1 MIGQNISNYEVK
13 SLLGEGGMG
22 TVYLGEHVKLG
33 RQVAIKV
40 LLPHLVKNE
49 LVRSRFVNEAK
60 LMSTLQ
66 HPNIVALFDYVEDEN
81 GLSLIMEYV
90 QGKPLD
96 EYIQEVTGPIEE
108 KAASKML
115 KQALEGFSYAHKKGL
130 VHRDIKPS
138 NLIVTEDGTVK
149 ILDFGIA
156 KLVGDAGNKL
166 TKTGSHIGTVYYMSP
181 EQVRGYELDL
191 RSDIYALGITFYQ
204 MLTGQ
209 CPYDGLTTEFD
220 VFNKIV
226 GDELPDPRTIY
237 PGISE
242 HMCRVIQK
250 ATSKKQEDRF
260 QNCSEFIKGLKKNDF
275 VLAQEKAIEEVEEK
289 LEAPAGV
296 LVDSENEINSETQ
309 SLVIENEGK
318 EAIEEE
324 IMNSPEND
332 EAQLKER
339 SEKDNKKRKLFFIA
353 GVALL
358 AIIGLLFFV
367 LKPDSV
373 THSASSYDS
382 VSSESKSSEA
392 QNQEQD
398 EVTETNTKE
407 NEKPTVVTEK
417 KEPTI
422 RKEKAPKQKKEHS
435 TQNTVVEKQHVKVD
449 PTIEIA
455 AYERAHPMN
464 YLSMTHDGGR
474 KTIVDNIKI
483 NVKITNVA
491 KYVSYSRFFLKIT
504 YYDRNGDY
512 KGEDS
517 QILNNILNPGY
528 YNTQE
533 VKFVPPFGVKSVDL
547 KLVKAS
553 PVN

>member
-1 MIGQNISNYEVK
+1 MIGETIASYQVK

-22 TVYLGEHVKLG
+22 TVYLAEHVKLG

-40 LLPHLVKNE
+40 LLPHLLKNDM
-49 LVRSRFVNEAK
+49 VRSRFINEAK

-66 HPNIVALFDYVEDEN
+66 HPNIVTLFDYVEDEN

-156 KLVGDAGNKL
+156 KLVGDVGNKL

-204 MLTGQ
+204 MLTGL

-226 GDELPDPRTIY
+226 GEELPDPRTIY

-242 HMCRVIQK
+242 HMCRVIYK
-250 ATSKKQEDRF
+250 ATLKKPEDRF

-275 VLAQEKAIEEVEEK
+275 VLAQDIIIEQVTENQETTPVENTEVNTEKQSTTIDVEVKKEPTKNPKEK
-289 LEAPAGV
+289 SDAEV
-296 LVDSENEINSETQ
+296 TDESK
-309 SLVIENEGK
+309 K
-318 EAIEEE
+318 E
-324 IMNSPEND
+324 D
-332 EAQLKER
+332 
-339 SEKDNKKRKLFFIA
+339 KKRRLFVIS
-353 GVALL
+353 GVVAV
-358 AIIGLLFFV
+358 AIIGLLFVFF
-367 LKPDSV
+367 KPDS
-373 THSASSYDS
+373 TNDSQSTNNSISSDS
-382 VSSESKSSEA
+382 TVSE
-392 QNQEQD
+392 
-398 EVTETNTKE
+398 
-407 NEKPTVVTEK
+407 
-417 KEPTI
+417 EPTKDKNTTTQDNRKFDNETPAAVSTSVKSEKDTKQ
-422 RKEKAPKQKKEHS
+422 RKERVV
-435 TQNTVVEKQHVKVD
+435 QNTVVEKQEAKVN
-449 PTIEIA
+449 PAIEIA
-455 AYERAHPMN
+455 ATERSLPMN
-464 YLSMTHDGGR
+464 YLSFSHDGGR
-474 KTIVDNIKI
+474 KTLVDNIKI
-483 NVKITNVA
+483 NIKISNVA
-491 KYVSYSRFFLKIT
+491 KYVSYSRFLLKIT
-504 YYDRNGDY
+504 YFDKNGDY
-512 KGEDS
+512 KGENS
-517 QILNNILNPGY
+517 QIVNNIVNPGY
-528 YNTQE
+528 YLTQE
-533 VKFVPPFGVKSVDL
+533 VKFTPPFGVRSVDL
-547 KLVKAS
+547 KLVSAS
-553 PVN
+553 PAN

>member
-1 MIGQNISNYEVK
+1 MIGQTIASYEIK

-22 TVYLGEHVKLG
+22 TVYLAEHVKLG

-49 LVRSRFVNEAK
+49 LVRNRFINEAK

-66 HPNIVALFDYVEDEN
+66 HPNIVTLFDYVEDEN
-81 GLSLIMEYV
+81 GLSLVMEYV

-108 KAASKML
+108 KTASKML

-250 ATSKKQEDRF
+250 ATSKKPEDRF
-260 QNCSEFIKGLKKNDF
+260 QNCTEFIKGLKKNDF
-275 VLAQEKAIEEVEEK
+275 VLAQDALVIESDEKKPIADN
-289 LEAPAGV
+289 
-296 LVDSENEINSETQ
+296 VDIVSENEVVSENQPDLMKEVPKEET
-309 SLVIENEGK
+309 VISPLDNEVEDIK
-318 EAIEEE
+318 EEV
-324 IMNSPEND
+324 
-332 EAQLKER
+332 KE
-339 SEKDNKKRKLFFIA
+339 DDKKRKLFVIA
-353 GVALL
+353 GIALV

-367 LKPDSV
+367 LRPDSQSETDPKTNTV
-373 THSASSYDS
+373 SA
-382 VSSESKSSEA
+382 ESKSPKE
-392 QNQEQD
+392 QIQEK
-398 EVTETNTKE
+398 ETVTQKNDQ
-407 NEKPTVVTEK
+407 PAITEQK
-417 KEPTI
+417 TQSTI
-422 RKEKAPKQKKEHS
+422 STERAPKQKKDR
-435 TQNTVVEKQHVKVD
+435 TVQKNEVEKQEVKVD
-449 PTIEIA
+449 PAIEIA
-455 AYERAHPMN
+455 AAERSRPMN
-464 YLSMTHDGGR
+464 YLSMAHDGGR

-491 KYVSYSRFFLKIT
+491 KYISYSRFLLKIT
-504 YYDRNGDY
+504 YYDKNGGY
-512 KGEDS
+512 KGEDA
-517 QILNNILNPGY
+517 QILNNVLKPGF

-533 VKFVPPFGVKSVDL
+533 VKFIPPFGVRSVDL
-547 KLVKAS
+547 KLVSAS

>member
-1 MIGQNISNYEVK
+1 MIGNFINNYK
-13 SLLGEGGMG
+13 ILSLLGEGGMG
-22 TVYLGEHVKLG
+22 TVYLAEHVKLG

-40 LLPHLVKNE
+40 LMPHLVKNE
-49 LVRSRFVNEAK
+49 LVRSRFINEAK
-60 LMSTLQ
+60 LMSALH

-90 QGKPLD
+90 EGKPLD

-220 VFNKIV
+220 IFNKIV

-250 ATSKKQEDRF
+250 ATSKKPKDRF
-260 QNCSEFIKGLKKNDF
+260 QNCTEFIKGLKKNDF
-275 VLAQEKAIEEVEEK
+275 VLAQEMVIEEVEEK
-289 LEAPAGV
+289 QEVPAAV
-296 LVDSENEINSETQ
+296 LVDSENEINNQTQ
-309 SLVIENEGK
+309 SVVVENEGK
-318 EAIEEE
+318 EVLEEK
-324 IMNSPEND
+324 IINSPEND
-332 EAQLKER
+332 VAQLEET
-339 SEKDNKKRKLFFIA
+339 SEKVDKKRKLFIIA
-353 GVALL
+353 GLALV
-358 AIIGLLFFV
+358 AIIGLLFI
-367 LKPDSV
+367 LKPDSEND
-373 THSASSYDS
+373 SASSYDS
-382 VSSESKSSEA
+382 VSSESKSSEDKV
-392 QNQEQD
+392 QE
-398 EVTETNTKE
+398 TEIETKE
-407 NEKPTVVTEK
+407 NEKTTVTSQK
-417 KEPTI
+417 KEPTL
-422 RKEKAPKQKKEHS
+422 RNQRAPKQKKGQS
-435 TQNTVVEKQHVKVD
+435 DQNSEVEKEVIKVD
-449 PTIEIA
+449 PAIEIA
-455 AYERAHPMN
+455 AAERSRPMN

-483 NVKITNVA
+483 NVSITNSA
-491 KYVSYSRFFLKIT
+491 EYVSYSRFLLRIT

-517 QILNNILNPGY
+517 QLLNNVLNPGY
-528 YNTQE
+528 FNTQE
-533 VKFVPPFGVKSVDL
+533 VKFIPPFGVKRVDL

>member
-1 MIGQNISNYEVK
+1 MIGQIISNYEVK

-22 TVYLGEHVKLG
+22 TVYLAEHVKLG

-40 LLPHLVKNE
+40 LLPHLVKND
-49 LVRSRFVNEAK
+49 LVRSRFINEAK

-108 KAASKML
+108 KAASRML

-204 MLTGQ
+204 MLTGL
-209 CPYDGLTTEFD
+209 CPYEGLTTEFD

-226 GDELPDPRTIY
+226 GEELPDPKTIY

-242 HMCRVIQK
+242 HMCRVINK
-250 ATSKKQEDRF
+250 ATSKKPEDRF
-260 QNCSEFIKGLKKNDF
+260 QNCTEFIKGLKKNDF
-275 VLAQEKAIEEVEEK
+275 ILAKDIVIEQVIDSQETTPVENT
-289 LEAPAGV
+289 V
-296 LVDSENEINSETQ
+296 SNSE
-309 SLVIENEGK
+309 VN
-318 EAIEEE
+318 
-324 IMNSPEND
+324 
-332 EAQLKER
+332 
-339 SEKDNKKRKLFFIA
+339 SEKQTSTIDEKVKKESANDSKENSDVGVIFESKKEDKKRRFFIIL
-353 GVALL
+353 GVVAV
-358 AIIGLLFFV
+358 AIIGVLFVFM
-367 LKPDSV
+367 KPDS
-373 THSASSYDS
+373 TNDSKPTYNSS
-382 VSSESKSSEA
+382 SSESMDSEEQSQDQNTTDIVNGKSDNETPAAAVTSGKSER
-392 QNQEQD
+392 QPKQ
-398 EVTETNTKE
+398 
-407 NEKPTVVTEK
+407 
-417 KEPTI
+417 
-422 RKEKAPKQKKEHS
+422 RKEGVV
-435 TQNTVVEKQHVKVD
+435 QNTVVEKQEAKVN
-449 PTIEIA
+449 PAIEIA
-455 AYERAHPMN
+455 AAERSRPMN
-464 YLSMTHDGGR
+464 YLSFSHDGGR
-474 KTIVDNIKI
+474 KTIVDNIKLNI
-483 NVKITNVA
+483 KISNVA
-491 KYVSYSRFFLKIT
+491 TYVSYSRFLLKIT
-504 YYDRNGDY
+504 YFDKNGEY

-517 QILNNILNPGY
+517 QIVNNIVNPGY
-528 YNTQE
+528 YMTKE
-533 VKFVPPFGVKSVDL
+533 VKFMPPFGVRSVDL
-547 KLVKAS
+547 KLISAS